1 MFSTRPTATQIR
13 FESLGWDRG
22 VLWPQTW
29 GIQRLTAEHTG
40 AFCFQVKLLLLA
52 AIIHR
57 CLYRQDGVE
66 VVAVLLHTP
75 PVNVG
80 CVFDCDEQFAH
91 QFYDALC

>member
-1 MFSTRPTATQIR
+1 MFSTGRQRPKSALKALVGT
-13 FESLGWDRG
+13 GG
-22 VLWPQTW
+22 VLWPQTR
-29 GIQRLTAEHTG
+29 GIQQLTAEHTG

>member
-22 VLWPQTW
+22 VLWPQTR

-66 VVAVLLHTP
+66 VVAVLLHTTH
-75 PVNVG
+75 VNVG